1 MCSSV
6 YKIYSVKSLEEM
18 AFENVNGIS
27 ENFDPVK
34 NKTVIWI

>member
-6 YKIYSVKSLEEM
+6 YLIYSVKSLKEM
-18 AFENVNGIS
+18 AFEYVNGIS